1 MLRSAHNISEA
12 FLASLSG
19 IDQQWLNEDNV
30 NKIKACLIDYLAAH
44 AAGKL
49 IVSDKVSSF
58 ISKYSFDL
66 HSDGVPP
73 RYDRLG
79 LDHQVFLTGLVS
91 HAAELD
97 DGSRFGMIHPGAPLF
112 SLLLPVTRK
121 KAVAFHEFALATLIG
136 YEASIRTAMSMAP
149 GHYARGFHPTATC
162 GTIGASLGLAT
173 LLQIDPSTFKDVLSV
188 AALSA
193 TGTLKVIED
202 DSQIKPFNV
211 ANAAI
216 NGLYAVRMAISGFKG
231 ANDPLGGSVGFLSMM
246 TDQWH
251 LDKLVRN
258 STESLMIHSV
268 YFKPYAACRHAH
280 APIEAALVL
289 RNQWNIIP
297 ESIKAVNVYVYSSII
312 GKHDGRAINSSTS
325 AKMSLPFAIAVA
337 IVTGGAGIEQFEE
350 PWVSDP
356 LTHLVMNKINIIPDD
371 YFSSLVP
378 AKRCTRVEFLLKD
391 GSHFDTTVEFAKGEP
406 ENPMTDADL
415 FFKLGNSLRQNGK
428 VNANEVFGA
437 VDNMEND
444 MAKFY
449 EILEKL
455 EI

>member
-1 MLRSAHNISEA
+1 MLRSSTNISDA
-12 FLASLSG
+12 FLAGLTG
-19 IDQQWLNEDNV
+19 IDQQCLNEDNV
-30 NKIKACLIDYLAAH
+30 NKVKACLIDYLAAH
-44 AAGKL
+44 AAGKV
-49 IVSDKVSSF
+49 IVSDKISSF
-58 ISKYSFDL
+58 LSKYSFDI
-66 HSDGVPP
+66 HSDGIPAK
-73 RYDRLG
+73 YDHLA
-79 LDHQVFLTGLVS
+79 LDHQVFVTGIIS

-112 SLLLPVTRK
+112 SLLLPVARK
-121 KAVAFHEFALATLIG
+121 KAVAFRDFALAVLIG
-136 YEASIRTAMSMAP
+136 YEASIRTAMSIAP

-162 GTIGASLGLAT
+162 GTIGASLGLAS
-173 LLQIDPSTFKDVLSV
+173 LLQIDPSAFKDVLSV

-202 DSQIKPFNV
+202 DSQLKPFNV

-231 ANDPLGGSVGFLSMM
+231 ANDPLGGSVGFLNMM

-251 LDKLVRN
+251 LDKLIRK
-258 STESLMIHSV
+258 SAESLLIHSV

-280 APIEAALVL
+280 APIEAALFL
-289 RNQWNIIP
+289 RNQWSISP
-297 ESIKAVNVYVYSSII
+297 ESIKVINVYVYDTII
-312 GKHDGRAINSSTS
+312 GKHDGKAIYGSTS

-337 IVTGGAGIEQFEE
+337 IITGGAGIEQFEE

-378 AKRCTRVEFLLKD
+378 AKRCARVEFLLND
-391 GSHFDTTVEFAKGEP
+391 GNGIDTTVEFAKGEP

-415 FFKLGNSLRQNGK
+415 FFKLGSSLPQNAK
-428 VNANEVFGA
+428 VNANDVFGA

-449 EILEKL
+449 DILEKL